1 MKGTLFRKIGVGII
15 SLSMLVSSLP
25 VPGHVCAKVQ
35 TAMENK
41 EVCTVNNKN
50 AAAEKTG
57 SIVLNGDD
65 IRADNVHGLTYKGF
79 GLLSANSTSDL
90 LMDYKSQNPQLLSY

>member
-25 VPGHVCAKVQ
+25 ARGYVCAKVQ
-35 TAMENK
+35 NAMENK

-65 IRADNVHGLTYKGF
+65 IRTNNVRGLTYKGF
-79 GLLSANSTSDL
+79 GLLR
-90 LMDYKSQNPQLLSY
+90 